1 MLDKKEFLQKYRIS
15 EQDFEEAK
23 IRWEELTAIYE
34 NYQSMEATLRE
45 IGKDF
50 VDEYLYDIQKAGI
63 HSYRY
68 RTKEPGHLLEKIIR
82 KRRENF
88 QKFERIDRWN
98 FHKYFTDLIGIR
110 VFFLYR
116 EDWIHFH
123 KYITSVFE
131 NEPAR
136 YVKNRLEDFDED
148 ADHYYIAERPK
159 VYKRAGDSRIY
170 DEELIEIRSDG
181 IYRSLHYIIK
191 YKGHYVEIQ
200 GRTLFEEGWSEIDH
214 DIVYPYFKD
223 DIMLN
228 DFSTL
233 LNRLSGMAD
242 EMSSYFRRMKM
253 IRVEE
258 EQEKEHERSV

>member
-23 IRWEELTAIYE
+23 ISWEELTAIYE
-34 NYQSMEATLRE
+34 NYQSMETTLRE

-88 QKFERIDRWN
+88 QKFDRIDRWN

-116 EDWIHFH
+116 EDWIHFN
-123 KYITSVFE
+123 I
-131 NEPAR
+131 
-136 YVKNRLEDFDED
+136 
-148 ADHYYIAERPK
+148 
-159 VYKRAGDSRIY
+159 SRRC
-170 DEELIEIRSDG
+170 L
-181 IYRSLHYIIK
+181 
-191 YKGHYVEIQ
+191 
-200 GRTLFEEGWSEIDH
+200 
-214 DIVYPYFKD
+214 
-223 DIMLN
+223 
-228 DFSTL
+228 
-233 LNRLSGMAD
+233 
-242 EMSSYFRRMKM
+242 KM
-253 IRVEE
+253 ILPSMWKIVWKILMRMRITIILQSGQKCISGRETVEFTMI
-258 EQEKEHERSV
+258 S